1 VEIQDSTKVVQD
13 TVYFGEKGDIETAVV
28 YSARDSI
35 RFDIIKRLMYLYGE
49 ATITYGDVKLT
60 AGYVELDWLHNT
72 IRANALSDSTGK
84 GEGIPVFTD
93 KDTDYNAD
101 SIYYNFKTQKGV
113 VKGIITQQGEGFLRA
128 DKAKRLADGTLYNAT
143 SIYTTCD
150 LEHPHYAIRARKLKL
165 NNDKNI
171 VAGPFNLVINDI
183 PTPLGF
189 GFGLFPFPNKKSSG
203 LIVPTYGEAQDRG
216 FFLRDGGFYWAVN
229 DYLSARFLGQIYSLG
244 GWGSTLDMDY
254 KKRYNYSG
262 RLNFS
267 YNKVVRTGNDDE
279 KDINKDFWVRWNHS
293 PIPRGSS
300 RFSASVNF
308 GTATY
313 NQNNSFNVTNYLS
326 SSFNSNISYS
336 KTFTGTPF
344 SFSANLR
351 HNQNI
356 QTEIA
361 TVTPEANLSMNRVF
375 PFKKIVK
382 NSKSPLA
389 QLNVGYT
396 GNTKLDISNNLS
408 RRSYGF
414 STIQPE
420 FDEIGDDTLQF
431 NGENISTL
439 FERSKYGAIHKI
451 PISTGI
457 TVAKYF
463 QVTPSLNYTEYWYP
477 RKLNYKWSDAEQA
490 VVVTEEQGFNRAYEY
505 STALGAST
513 TFYLFYNFKEN
524 VPVRAI
530 RQLITPS
537 ASLGY
542 RPDFE
547 DEKYGFFQNVQVDS
561 IGTMQNVSRFQ
572 SFLFGSPA
580 GGRSESLNVNLE
592 TQFEAKVKSKKDT
605 VNGGMKKINL
615 LRASTS
621 YNVLADSFNLAN
633 ISFVTNAKVWGERV
647 SLTFNG
653 SIDPY
658 GYIPIYDEEGNFSS
672 QRRSKTFAWNSG
684 QGIGSLSRMTIS
696 ANTQLTPEGLKG
708 GDDPMK
714 KSTSDGQDPNQ
725 ALLDDIAANPDQ
737 YIDFNIPW
745 TLNLRYNLNYSKT
758 GFADPNITQ
767 SLTFSGD
774 VSLTEKWKIDFTSG
788 YDFTNKKFSFTSI
801 GINRDLHCWQMAV
814 SWVPFGERQSYTL
827 DIRVKSSIL
836 QDLKVS
842 KRNVWFDR

>member
-1 VEIQDSTKVVQD
+1 
-13 TVYFGEKGDIETAVV
+13 
-28 YSARDSI
+28 
-35 RFDIIKRLMYLYGE
+35 
-49 ATITYGDVKLT
+49 
-60 AGYVELDWLHNT
+60 
-72 IRANALSDSTGK
+72 
-84 GEGIPVFTD
+84 
-93 KDTDYNAD
+93 
-101 SIYYNFKTQKGV
+101 
-113 VKGIITQQGEGFLRA
+113 
-128 DKAKRLADGTLYNAT
+128 
-143 SIYTTCD
+143 
-150 LEHPHYAIRARKLKL
+150 
-165 NNDKNI
+165 
-171 VAGPFNLVINDI
+171 
-183 PTPLGF
+183 
-189 GFGLFPFPNKKSSG
+189 
-203 LIVPTYGEAQDRG
+203 
-216 FFLRDGGFYWAVN
+216 
-229 DYLSARFLGQIYSLG
+229 
-244 GWGSTLDMDY
+244 
-254 KKRYNYSG
+254 
-262 RLNFS
+262 
-267 YNKVVRTGNDDE
+267 
-279 KDINKDFWVRWNHS
+279 
-293 PIPRGSS
+293 
-300 RFSASVNF
+300 
-308 GTATY
+308 
-313 NQNNSFNVTNYLS
+313 
-326 SSFNSNISYS
+326 
-336 KTFTGTPF
+336 
-344 SFSANLR
+344 
-351 HNQNI
+351 
-356 QTEIA
+356 
-361 TVTPEANLSMNRVF
+361 
-375 PFKKIVK
+375 
-382 NSKSPLA
+382 
-389 QLNVGYT
+389 
-396 GNTKLDISNNLS
+396 
-408 RRSYGF
+408 
-414 STIQPE
+414 
-420 FDEIGDDTLQF
+420 
-431 NGENISTL
+431 
-439 FERSKYGAIHKI
+439 
-451 PISTGI
+451 
-457 TVAKYF
+457 
-463 QVTPSLNYTEYWYP
+463 VTPSLNYTEYWYP